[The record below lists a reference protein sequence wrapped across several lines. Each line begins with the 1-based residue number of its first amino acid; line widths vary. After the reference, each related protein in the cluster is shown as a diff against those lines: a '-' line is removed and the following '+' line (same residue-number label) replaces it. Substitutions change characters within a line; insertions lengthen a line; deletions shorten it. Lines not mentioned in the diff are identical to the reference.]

1 MGFQDGS
8 PSSGEHCGEVRSA
21 QGEFTDPVGIDVDNL
36 PGSVHL
42 VHPIKQAH
50 GRVMSGNDPYFT
62 LQKAIP
68 LNDGASVIFNTSV
81 VASKGTENV
90 GVYAATKSAVRS
102 FARTA
107 ATIRAPQSS
116 SSSLVQSIPAQH
128 LVGVHVLV
136 RHAPSSSGS
145 WRLSAYQTFFASAF
159 IEPSNRAG
167 KSTARALRSLAV
179 VI

>member
-1 MGFQDGS
+1 MLFA
-8 PSSGEHCGEVRSA
+8 SA
-21 QGEFTDPVGIDVDNL
+21 GIAKFAPYTASQETLFDELFATYVK
-36 PGSVHL
+36 GV
-42 VHPIKQAH
+42 
-50 GRVMSGNDPYFT
+50 YFT

-68 LNDGASVIFNTSV
+68 LLNDGASVIFNTSV

-136 RHAPSSSGS
+136 RPAPSSSGS

-167 KSTARALRSLAV
+167 KSSARALRSLAV